1 MERPGSCR
9 KGTHMNPQTATAVND
24 SNSAP
29 LHCQYRTASG
39 RRCRMAVSDPH
50 SGLCHKHAAER
61 QQNLDQADLAAA
73 LIGDIEEFRSAADI
87 NHSLGELYKLQARN
101 KITPRRAAVMAYT
114 CNLLLRTLPA
124 IYAEENA
131 SQDAQPHPIIDV
143 PRPPYEESSG
153 PSSQTSDTEA
163 SQPICRT

>member
-1 MERPGSCR
+1 
-9 KGTHMNPQTATAVND
+9 MNPQTATAVND
-24 SNSAP
+24 PNSAP

-39 RRCRMAVSDPH
+39 RRCRLPAVAGMAVSEPH
-50 SGLCHKHAAER
+50 SGLCRKHAAER

-114 CNLLLRTLPA
+114 ANLLLRTLPA
-124 IYAEENA
+124 IYAEQNA
-131 SQDAQPHPIIDV
+131 EQDDSCQLIIDI
-143 PRPPYEESSG
+143 PRPAYEESSG
-153 PSSQTSDTEA
+153 PSSQTPDTEA